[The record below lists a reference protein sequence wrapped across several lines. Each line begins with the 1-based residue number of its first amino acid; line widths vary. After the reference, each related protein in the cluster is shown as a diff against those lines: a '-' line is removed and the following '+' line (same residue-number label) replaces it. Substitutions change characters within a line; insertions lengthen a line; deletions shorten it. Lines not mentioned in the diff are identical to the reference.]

1 MLLAGQTKTF
11 ACLDVCYASR
21 DVSFLSR
28 NVYRYLPF
36 SFDAFTSVCLGF
48 FLCTGPFGTSD
59 GCLHKVRHGR
69 PPKSPT
75 PDTTMAGELVTEM
88 RGLLSV
94 SGPGVNIS
102 TSSHDTA
109 PAQQDK
115 KPTAEADAN
124 ETEGVVPLP

>member
-36 SFDAFTSVCLGF
+36 SFDTFISVCFGF
-48 FLCTGPFGTSD
+48 SLCTGPLGTCD
-59 GCLHKVRHGR
+59 DCLHKVRHGR
-69 PPKSPT
+69 PSKSPT

-94 SGPGVNIS
+94 SGPGVNTS
-102 TSSHDTA
+102 TSSNDTA

-115 KPTAEADAN
+115 KPTAETDKN
-124 ETEGVVPLP
+124 ETEGVIILP